1 MDEADRQVLEN
12 IKRFGCQ
19 VMHIAAEDD
28 LPPFAYSVGIQ
39 QTTSAPEV
47 VVIGL
52 KQPMAHFVVNEYNNR
67 VRNGERFVTGQR
79 YAGFV
84 GGFDVLVSDVDKSHY
99 EEYFGVDLW
108 LYEGPNFDVV
118 QLIYPNTSGVWPWQ
132 PEANDGFRAWQPIL
146 SKASNGQQS
155 AL

>member
-1 MDEADRQVLEN
+1 MDKADRLVLEN
-12 IKRFGCQ
+12 IQKFGCQ

-39 QTTSAPEV
+39 QTTSVPEV

-67 VRNGERFVTGQR
+67 VRNGELFVPGQK
-79 YAGFV
+79 YSGFI
-84 GGFDVLVSDVDKSHY
+84 GGFDVLVSVVDKSYY

-108 LYEGPNFDVV
+108 LYKGPNFDVV
-118 QLIYPNTSGVWPWQ
+118 QLIYPSTSGVWPWQ
-132 PEANDGFRAWQPIL
+132 SQASDGFKAWQPVL
-146 SKASNGQQS
+146 SKASNGPQS